1 VGAATGLGAVAFIKA
16 IEYCQRLFFDGGAH
30 AFSFLGGY
38 YVIVLP
44 VIGGLVV
51 GPLVHFLAP
60 EAKGHGVPE
69 VMTAIETRGGRMKPI
84 LILVKTV
91 GSAIT
96 IGSGGSA
103 GREGPIVQIGAAIG
117 SVLGQRFKLDRTRL
131 LTLVAAG
138 AAGGIAGTFNAPIAG
153 VMFTFEVLAG
163 EFTITSV
170 GSMVFAAVSSST
182 VVRLFL
188 GDAPAFTVPAWDY
201 VSNWELLMY
210 LGLGILGAFVALL
223 FVRALYGAEDL
234 FDRWSFPAWLKAPV
248 AGVAIGVI
256 GYFFPQV
263 FGTGFSAMTEV
274 MSGGFG
280 LGLLIALVFA
290 RVAATSLTLASGFS
304 GGVFAP
310 ALFIGS
316 MLGGAYGRVMHSLFP
331 SVSAGSGAYAL
342 VGMAAVFAGA
352 ARAPVTAIVIVFE
365 MTLDYKV
372 MLPLMFATV
381 VSTLVAARFE
391 PESIYTLKL
400 VRRGIDFVGQR
411 GALPPRPVTAMEAM
425 TPLER
430 AGHVHPQMTLTEF
443 EEYLARTDEHGALV
457 LGPSGELLGLVTEE
471 DLEQAILEGDSGRT
485 VKDIC
490 SPNPLT
496 VHQNDTLEEVIKRA
510 GMLDL
515 EYIPVVTSDRS
526 HKPLG
531 VLSRFD
537 IIRSYAEAISG
548 SDRRFVSFQRRRAE
562 NVFGLHPVEVD
573 IEAGDTSVGSTLRD
587 VNPPPEAVVISI
599 VRKGAVLVPRGD
611 TVLEEGDHVAGLALA
626 GATDLLVESLKGKP
640 T

>member
-1 VGAATGLGAVAFIKA
+1 MQTLQSGGGQQRRANGPFPGVRLRLLQRFWSSRTASTAALAAIVGAGTGLGAVAFIKA
-16 IEYCQRLFFDGGAH
+16 IAYCQRFFFNGGAH

-38 YVIVLP
+38 YVIILP
-44 VIGGLVV
+44 VLGGLVV

-69 VMTAIETRGGRMKPI
+69 VMTAIETKGGRMKPM

-117 SVLGQRFKLDRTRL
+117 SVFGQRLKLDRARL

-163 EFTITSV
+163 EFNLASV
-170 GSMVFAAVSSST
+170 GSMVFAAVSSAA

-188 GDAPAFTVPAWDY
+188 GNYPAFQVPAY
-201 VSNWELLMY
+201 ASESNWELLMY
-210 LGLGILGAFVALL
+210 LGLGILAAFAALL
-223 FVRALYGAEDL
+223 FVRALYATEDL

-248 AGVAIGVI
+248 AGVAIGLI

-263 FGTGFSAMTEV
+263 FGTGFPAMTEV
-274 MSGGFG
+274 LRGRLR
-280 LGLLIALVFA
+280 LGLAHSA
-290 RVAATSLTLASGFS
+290 RVRADRRHLSDP
-304 GGVFAP
+304 GVGVLGRRLRP

-331 SVSAGSGAYAL
+331 SASAGSGAYAL

-381 VSTLVAARFE
+381 VSTLIAARFE

-400 VRRGIDFVGQR
+400 VRRGIDFMGQR
-411 GALPPRPVTAMEAM
+411 GTRQVMPVTAAEAM
-425 TPLER
+425 TRSKRRGTSVPRRHSPTLEDFLRANREALRPRARRERRATGSRHSGRPGAR
-430 AGHVHPQMTLTEF
+430 AGRGKSHSQGRGHLQPQ
-443 EEYLARTDEHGALV
+443 
-457 LGPSGELLGLVTEE
+457 S
-471 DLEQAILEGDSGRT
+471 
-485 VKDIC
+485 
-490 SPNPLT
+490 
-496 VHQNDTLEEVIKRA
+496 
-510 GMLDL
+510 
-515 EYIPVVTSDRS
+515 
-526 HKPLG
+526 
-531 VLSRFD
+531 
-537 IIRSYAEAISG
+537 
-548 SDRRFVSFQRRRAE
+548 
-562 NVFGLHPVEVD
+562 
-573 IEAGDTSVGSTLRD
+573 
-587 VNPPPEAVVISI
+587 
-599 VRKGAVLVPRGD
+599 
-611 TVLEEGDHVAGLALA
+611 
-626 GATDLLVESLKGKP
+626 
-640 T
+640 